1 VSIFDDR
8 DRTPNRNRRAE
19 TDASDDLPDR
29 VRGCETRLIVLSG
42 EDGTNGKVGTLRR
55 DVDDERSNRRG
66 WQTWIASIAIT
77 ALLTGAGALY
87 SAARDDGAEA
97 RTIEHMRS
105 QISVLQ
111 GQADRSASEI
121 AALQIRLAGLMVMLP
136 EPTPRRRTGDKP

>member
-19 TDASDDLPDR
+19 TDPDGDLPDR
-29 VRGCETRLIVLSG
+29 VRGCEDRLLVLSG
-42 EDGTNGKVGTLRR
+42 QDGTNGKVGNLRR
-55 DVDDERSNRRG
+55 DFDREQSGRR
-66 WQTWIASIAIT
+66 WIAGVAIT

-97 RTIEHMRS
+97 RDIEHQRS

-111 GQADRSASEI
+111 GQVDRAASEI
-121 AALQIRLAGLMVMLP
+121 AALQIRLAGLMALLP
-136 EPTPRRRTGDKP
+136 EPAARRRTGDTP